1 MHKYQRKALKYA
13 MLKDVNSSTTSPRIG
28 VALGGGSARGF
39 AHIGALAS
47 LEKHGL
53 TPDVVAGTSFGA
65 IIGALYASGKSTE
78 EIQEVANSFR
88 KRDMPSI
95 IDFGLHRAALFSGD
109 KLETFLETLVE
120 GRHFSDLE
128 REFVVVTTDL
138 DTGES
143 VTLSEGPLAPALRA
157 SSAMPG
163 VFSPVEI
170 DGRRLVDGGLGS
182 PIPLDT
188 LSELEVD
195 IAIGIGAG
203 LECSESAAIRFAQ
216 RCLETE
222 WGQRLYKGLRD
233 GPGEHP
239 LQLLG
244 RSFAHSMT
252 AWQTDMTLDEDALH
266 VHTKPPINWFNFHR
280 AAEAIEAGEAALE
293 QFVPKIR
300 SAVEAFHDSEV
311 EEPDVI
317 TVKTQ

>member
-1 MHKYQRKALKYA
+1 MNEPQ
-13 MLKDVNSSTTSPRIG
+13 PRIG

-47 LEKHGL
+47 LERNGL
-53 TPDVVAGTSFGA
+53 TPDVVVGTSFGA
-65 IIGALYASGKSTE
+65 IIGALYASGQTPE
-78 EIQEVANSFR
+78 EMQGVANSFR
-88 KRDMPSI
+88 KRDMPSV
-95 IDFGLHRAALFSGD
+95 IDFGLHRAALFSGE
-109 KLETFLETLVE
+109 KLETFLDTLVE
-120 GRHFSDLE
+120 GRHFSDLV

-138 DTGES
+138 DTGEV

-163 VFSPVEI
+163 VFSPVEM
-170 DGRRLVDGGLGS
+170 DGRRLVDGGLGA

-188 LSELEVD
+188 LADLDVD

-222 WGQRLYKGLRD
+222 WGQRLYKSLRD
-233 GPGEHP
+233 APGEHP
-239 LQLLG
+239 LRLLG

-252 AWQTDMTLDEDALH
+252 AWQTDARLDEDALH

-280 AAEAIEAGEAALE
+280 AAEAIEAGEVALE
-293 QFVPKIR
+293 AFIPVIEG
-300 SAVEAFHDSEV
+300 AIEAFHDT
-311 EEPDVI
+311 EEPVVLEVD
-317 TVKTQ
+317 TE

>member
-1 MHKYQRKALKYA
+1 MDGSLNQ
-13 MLKDVNSSTTSPRIG
+13 PRIG

-47 LEKHGL
+47 LEKHDL
-53 TPDVVAGTSFGA
+53 TPHVIAGTSFGA
-65 IIGALYASGKSTE
+65 IIGALYASGQSVQE
-78 EIQEVANSFR
+78 MQEVANRFR

-109 KLETFLETLVE
+109 KLETFLDTLVE

-128 REFVVVTTDL
+128 REFVVVATDL
-138 DTGES
+138 DTGEG
-143 VTLSEGPLAPALRA
+143 VILREGPLAPAIRA

-170 DGRRLVDGGLGS
+170 GGRRLVDGGLGS
-182 PIPLDT
+182 PVPLST
-188 LSELEVD
+188 LDELDVD

-203 LECSESAAIRFAQ
+203 LECSESGAIRFAQ
-216 RCLETE
+216 RCLDTA
-222 WGQRLYKGLRD
+222 WGQRVYRGLRD

-239 LQLLG
+239 LRLLG
-244 RSFAHSMT
+244 RSFAHSMS
-252 AWQTDMTLDEDALH
+252 AWQTDMTLYEDALH

-293 QFVPKIR
+293 AFIPQIR
-300 SAVEAFHDSEV
+300 RAVETHALEQGA
-311 EEPDVI
+311 P
-317 TVKTQ
+317 